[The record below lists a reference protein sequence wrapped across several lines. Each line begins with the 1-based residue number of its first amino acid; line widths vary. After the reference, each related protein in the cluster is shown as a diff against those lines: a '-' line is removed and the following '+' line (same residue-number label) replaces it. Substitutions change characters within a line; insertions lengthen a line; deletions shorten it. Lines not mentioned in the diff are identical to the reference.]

1 MRVLII
7 TNGMGEDAMGAALA
21 KALAPQCE
29 MEALPTVG
37 EGLAY
42 RNICPLVGP
51 RGHLASE
58 GHRKQGSLIKDFQH
72 GLALTALKH
81 VRYMRQQR
89 GRWDKIIVLGDMVGL
104 ALCKAGGHAVD
115 LYLDCYKS
123 GFASTYSAVE
133 KRLIKATAAKTLC
146 RDDIL
151 AGQLRAYG
159 LDAGFVGNIMMDTV
173 PELAMDV
180 TPLVGDKTAVTLLP
194 GSRNAAKVLFELQI
208 RALGRLTGKYP
219 ISVLVPVAP
228 TADANQLI
236 RVSGLRAV
244 DKEPDLTAP
253 EYLAKA
259 EMVDKT
265 PVHFFDKGVGSLA
278 RVSRFVAGQAGTAGF
293 QSAGLGVPVI
303 ALVPPDARPSRV
315 AKNERLMGESR
326 ITTSLD
332 VNELTAAMA
341 SLLEDEADAKRR
353 GHIGME
359 RIGPAG
365 ALDYAVRL
373 ILAGG

>member
-21 KALAPQCE
+21 KALATHCE

-42 RNICPLVGP
+42 NGICPLVGP

-58 GHRKQGSLIKDFQH
+58 GHRKQGSLLKDFQH
-72 GLALTALKH
+72 GLALTAMKH
-81 VRYMRQQR
+81 VRYMRRQK
-89 GRWDKIIVLGDMVGL
+89 GRWDKIIVLGDMIGL
-104 ALCKAGGHAVD
+104 ALCKAGGHSVD

-133 KRLIKATAAKTLC
+133 KRLIKSTAAKTLC

-151 AGQLRAYG
+151 AGQLRAFG

-173 PELAMDV
+173 PELSMDIA
-180 TPLVGDKTAVTLLP
+180 PLIGDRTAVTLLP
-194 GSRNAAKVLFELQI
+194 GSRNAAKGLFDLEI

-219 ISVLVPVAP
+219 LSVLIPVAP
-228 TADANQLI
+228 TADAESLI
-236 RVSGLRAV
+236 RAAGLKQV
-244 DKEPDLTAP
+244 DKELDIDAP

-259 EMVDKT
+259 EMADKT
-265 PVHFFDKGVGSLA
+265 PVYFFDRGIGTLA
-278 RVSRFVAGQAGTAGF
+278 RNSRFVAGQAGTAGF

-303 ALVPPDARPSRV
+303 ALVPHDARPSRV
-315 AKNERLMGESR
+315 ARNERLMGDSR

-332 VNELTAAMA
+332 VNELTAAMG

-353 GHIGME
+353 GRVGKE

-373 ILAGG
+373 ILAG